1 MPPETRMPLSP
12 MDEFLAHQTPETF
25 DRVFTSDRNFYDRY
39 YFNMHDSTGDFFMV
53 AGMGQYPNL
62 GVTDAFVTI
71 SHGTNQ
77 YVVRA
82 SRALGHDRLDTQ
94 VGPFSIEVIEGL
106 QSLRL
111 KCDENEWGL
120 SFDVRFD
127 GAVPAL
133 EEPKT
138 HQRNRARVTQ
148 DVSRYAQVGNYTGTV
163 TVGGQTYDVT
173 PDKWKGARDRSWGV
187 RPVGEREA
195 PGIAIEDLKGGT
207 HGFYHNW
214 IPLQLD
220 RGMYKVMYDADYA
233 GNTIVEECAFIP
245 AIGEPGEIKHFGRPE
260 IEIDFIPGTREMKAA
275 RTTMPNPDG
284 DDIIIK
290 STPLRTVYLAAGTG
304 YVPNDGWGH
313 GFYQGPNVVE
323 GLTFDMSTQEQRS
336 KYAMLNEV
344 LCRFDVST
352 GEVAYGMHELMCLG
366 VYQPFGFDDPGK
378 MAP

>member
-1 MPPETRMPLSP
+1 MPISP
-12 MDEFLAHQTPETF
+12 MDEFLAHQTAETF
-25 DRVFTSDRNFYDRY
+25 DYVFTSDRNFYDRY

-82 SRALGHDRLDTQ
+82 SRTLGSDRLDTQ
-94 VGPFSIEVIEGL
+94 VGPFRIEVIEGL

-111 KCDENEWGL
+111 VCDENEWGL
-120 SFDVRFD
+120 SFDIRFD
-127 GAVPAL
+127 GSVPAL

-138 HQRNRARVTQ
+138 FQRNRARVTSN
-148 DVSRYAQVGNYTGTV
+148 VSRYAQVGNYTGSV
-163 TVGGQTYDVT
+163 TVAGHTYEVT
-173 PDKWKGARDRSWGV
+173 PDRWKGARDRSWGI

-195 PGIAIEDLKGGT
+195 PGIAIEDMMNNV

-245 AIGEPGEIKHFGRPE
+245 AIGEPGEIQHFGTPE
-260 IEIDFIPGTREMKAA
+260 IAIDYISGTREMKSA
-275 RTTMPNPDG
+275 RTIMPNPHGEDVA
-284 DDIIIK
+284 IT
-290 STPLRTVYLAAGTG
+290 STPLRTIYLAAGTG
-304 YVPNDGWGH
+304 YIANDSWGH
-313 GFYQGPNVVE
+313 GHYKGPLVVE
-323 GLTFDMSTQEQRS
+323 GETFDMSTQEKRS
-336 KYAMLNEV
+336 QYAMLNET
-344 LCRFDVST
+344 LCRFDLST
-352 GEVAYGMHELMCLG
+352 GEVAYGMHENMCLG
-366 VYQPFGFDDPGK
+366 VYKPFGFENPGDV
-378 MAP
+378 AP